1 MVNNLFFFQSNL
13 RRAFELVNIAADSRY
28 RIYEDFINEGGIKMS
43 DYLGD
48 VRRAVFMGLEG
59 GGSNPLGVITV

>member
-1 MVNNLFFFQSNL
+1 M
-13 RRAFELVNIAADSRY
+13 NIAADSRY